1 MVIVLF
7 VFFLLPLPA
16 MAEKQRIVLDFTDG
30 HMQSRRGEQ
39 TAIFLKKELIRHYP
53 GINVSDLLLH
63 KVILIGTSEKGK
75 GLAQLR
81 VGPNSSGVYQVGRH
95 KHSFSQVELANPFR
109 QSWGPWQL
117 LLNGDVKIRKVV
129 LEVENRSRSGKLF

>member
-7 VFFLLPLPA
+7 LFFLLPLPA
-16 MAEKQRIVLDFTDG
+16 MAERQRIVLDFTDS

-39 TAIFLKKELIRHYP
+39 AAIFLKKELIRQYP

-63 KVILIGTSEKGK
+63 KVILTGTSEKGK

-81 VGPNSSGVYQVGRH
+81 VGPNSSGVYQVGR
-95 KHSFSQVELANPFR
+95 QMELANPFR